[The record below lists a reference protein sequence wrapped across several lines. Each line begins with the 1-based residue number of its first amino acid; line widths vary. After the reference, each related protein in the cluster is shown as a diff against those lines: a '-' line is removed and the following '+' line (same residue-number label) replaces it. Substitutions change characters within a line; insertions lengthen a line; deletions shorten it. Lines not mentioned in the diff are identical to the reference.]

1 MHTQTTYFGRPSSRA
16 RLFCGLILSTV
27 VLANLT
33 TAGCDGRKAAT
44 TTAAAP
50 LKAGPESP
58 TAQAAD
64 HDPHCADPSS
74 CGAAAAP
81 HELYKVPL
89 GDSPARGGAEAKVT
103 LVEFSDFQCPFCQRV
118 NSTLEQLQKSY
129 GNELKVVF
137 KHRPLPFHGRARAA
151 ALATEAAAE
160 QGKFWAM
167 HDAVFAN
174 PSQLSDEDLAR
185 HAQALGLDVERWR
198 RELRSERTQARVD
211 GDIRLA
217 EQLGIRGTPSF
228 VINGRLLA
236 GAQPLASFKTLIDEE
251 LVKAGGLLQKGTPPA
266 QLYEELTKGGV
277 ERAAPPPSQPPATP
291 EFSRVELGDAPV
303 LGPADA
309 LVTIVVF
316 SDFQC
321 PFCARV
327 DAGLST
333 LAEEYRGRVRFVW
346 KDLPLPFHQNA
357 LSAAIAAREAKAQGK
372 FWEMKKLLLANQS
385 ALDRTSLERYA
396 KELGLDLG
404 RFSAALDRQVWKSAV
419 EADVAQAGQLGVHGT
434 PVFFVNGMRVV
445 GAQPAEVFRTRIDE
459 ELKRA
464 QRLVAQGVERA
475 RVYETLMRT
484 PRAATGNEQ

>member
-1 MHTQTTYFGRPSSRA
+1 MHTQTTYFGKQSSRV

-27 VLANLT
+27 VLASLT
-33 TAGCDGRKAAT
+33 TAGCDGRRAAT
-44 TTAAAP
+44 TTAATP
-50 LKAGPESP
+50 LKTGPESP
-58 TAQAAD
+58 PAPAPD
-64 HDPHCADPSS
+64 RDPHCSDPGS
-74 CGAAAAP
+74 CGAAAASP
-81 HELYKVPL
+81 ETYKVPL
-89 GDSPARGGAEAKVT
+89 GDSPARGGVEAKVT
-103 LVEFSDFQCPFCQRV
+103 LVEFCDFQCPFCQRV
-118 NSTLEQLQKSY
+118 NSTLEQLQRAY
-129 GNELKVVF
+129 GNDLKVVF

-151 ALATEAAAE
+151 ALAAEAAAE

-174 PSQLSDEDLAR
+174 QSQLSDEDLAR

-198 RELRSERTQARVD
+198 RELRSEQAQARVD

-228 VINGRLLA
+228 LINGRLLT

-251 LVKAGGLLQKGTPPA
+251 LGKANALLQAGTAPA
-266 QLYEELTKGGV
+266 RLYDELTKGFA
-277 ERAAPPPSQPPATP
+277 ERAAPPPPQPPAPP

-346 KDLPLPFHQNA
+346 KDFPLPFHNNA
-357 LSAAIAAREAKAQGK
+357 LNAAIAAREAKAQGK
-372 FWEMKKLLLANQS
+372 FWEMKKLLLTNQS
-385 ALDRTSLERYA
+385 ALDRASLERYA
-396 KELGLDLG
+396 KELGLNLG
-404 RFSAALDRQVWKSAV
+404 RFSAALDGQVWKSAV
-419 EADVAQAGQLGVHGT
+419 EADVAQAGQLGVRGT
-434 PVFFVNGMRVV
+434 PVFFINGTRVV
-445 GAQPAEVFRTRIDE
+445 GAQPSEVFRARIDE
-459 ELKRA
+459 ELKKA
-464 QRLVAQGVERA
+464 QRLVTQGVERA
-475 RVYETLMRT
+475 RVYETLMRA